1 MKFKK
6 VFAGFLS
13 VSILSLSTITAF
25 AAGPE
30 DLRIISD
37 AEQIKEILPQ
47 SYFNSF
53 TGVVKKITDR
63 EGVKGSKM
71 IYVINE
77 EGLEANIIVSDD
89 TYIVNNAEIMTGA
102 VITGFYESNAPMIMI
117 YPAQYNAKVVAV
129 QSQAEN
135 VKVDMFGKDLV
146 SADNTLKLNIS
157 DATEIISQTGKSFK
171 GDLAGGKLVVLYGP
185 STRSIPAQT
194 NPIKVIVLDDAA
206 DMDIIVDN
214 KKIDGPRAYT
224 NEQGTIMVP
233 LRAAA
238 EALGFE
244 VAWDGESK
252 SIMVGKGISLKIG
265 QDNYIYMKTAPIQLG
280 TAPEAFEGRTFV
292 PLNFFREVMRM
303 NNAYVFEGQ
312 IVIDNGEKME

>member
-1 MKFKK
+1 M
-6 VFAGFLS
+6 
-13 VSILSLSTITAF
+13 
-25 AAGPE
+25 
-30 DLRIISD
+30 
-37 AEQIKEILPQ
+37 
-47 SYFNSF
+47 
-53 TGVVKKITDR
+53 
-63 EGVKGSKM
+63 
-71 IYVINE
+71 
-77 EGLEANIIVSDD
+77 
-89 TYIVNNAEIMTGA
+89 
-102 VITGFYESNAPMIMI
+102 
-117 YPAQYNAKVVAV
+117 
-129 QSQAEN
+129 
-135 VKVDMFGKDLV
+135 V
-146 SADNTLKLNIS
+146 SADNTIKLNIS

-171 GDLAGGKLVVLYGP
+171 GDLENRKLVVLYGP